1 MALQSSILGPPA
13 FSIGTK
19 PFSLLHCY
27 RYKAVPVRIFR
38 SNNRYPSLY
47 SSNCVQFRSSG
58 SILCTVYEETDAFA
72 NGARLGC
79 GVSAN
84 SNCSS
89 VPEPNRD
96 FVREIAKRGV
106 VFTAIVYG
114 VLVVG
119 CKNVLA
125 TEGVV
130 SFGRDVVGQG
140 ILSFRNAWPKA
151 LLVLKIFKEQGLIL
165 ALLLGLSAFFSMAET
180 SITTLWPWK
189 VTYLLHFIY
198 YRSLRLSHL
207 IYKSNCF
214 FCQSIAYTC
223 CMFLNSTKQP

>member
-1 MALQSSILGPPA
+1 MALQSSTLGPPA
-13 FSIGTK
+13 VSIGAK

-27 RYKAVPVRIFR
+27 RYRAVPLRIFR
-38 SNNRYPSLY
+38 SNNRYPSLN
-47 SSNCVQFRSSG
+47 SPNCIQFRSSR
-58 SILCTVYEETDAFA
+58 SILCTIYEESDVFA

-79 GVSAN
+79 GVSES
-84 SNCSS
+84 SNCAS
-89 VPEPNRD
+89 VPEPTRD
-96 FVREIAKRGV
+96 FVREIAKRGI

-130 SFGRDVVGQG
+130 SFGKDIVGQG
-140 ILSFRNAWPKA
+140 ILTFRNAWPKA

-189 VTYLLHFIY
+189 VIQLMQFIHY
-198 YRSLRLSHL
+198 Q
-207 IYKSNCF
+207 F
-214 FCQSIAYTC
+214 
-223 CMFLNSTKQP
+223 